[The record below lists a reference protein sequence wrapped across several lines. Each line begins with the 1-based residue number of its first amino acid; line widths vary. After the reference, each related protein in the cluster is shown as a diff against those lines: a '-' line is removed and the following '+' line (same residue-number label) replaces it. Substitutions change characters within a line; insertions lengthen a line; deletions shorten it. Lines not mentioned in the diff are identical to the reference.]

1 MPLAGFVEIL
11 GQTINHNKKKQLCR
25 HLGGESGCW
34 QLLAMKINNKHIQL
48 DAEGYLVN
56 PEDWDHEV
64 ARELAKTE
72 GLTLDDDYWQVFD
85 FIRQYY
91 QDNQKFPEVRHTI
104 KHLVNEHGFNK
115 KRAKAKLFFM
125 FPHGYVRQACK
136 TSGIRRPEG
145 WKLD

>member
-11 GQTINHNKKKQLCR
+11 GHIINNNKKNSCADT
-25 HLGGESGCW
+25 LGGSGYW
-34 QLLAMKINNKHIQL
+34 QLLAMKINNKDIQL
-48 DAEGYLVN
+48 DAEGYLIN

-72 GLTLDDDYWQVFD
+72 GLTLNDDYWQVFD

-104 KHLVNEHGFNK
+104 KHLVSEYGFNK

-125 FPHGYVRQACK
+125 FPHGYFRQACK